1 MFSVGQIFGIL
12 ILGLTVVAPG
22 LALGGFHGGTSWSV
36 FAWLCVS
43 LPGGAIGGLLLAP
56 KHRISGAIGGII
68 GAPCALMALY
78 LYSRNRDVIF
88 RAEASLISFLGGLP
102 GFGVFF
108 VLRLISD
115 LVFPAPREKEYD
127 DEDDDD
133 QRRDRIY
140 DKDDED
146 DRPRKRKRRDD
157 DDDDDEDE
165 DERPRSRK
173 RRDDDEDERPRA
185 RRRRHEDD

>member
-1 MFSVGQIFGIL
+1 M
-12 ILGLTVVAPG
+12 PG
-22 LALGGFHGGTSWSV
+22 T
-36 FAWLCVS
+36 
-43 LPGGAIGGLLLAP
+43 PG
-56 KHRISGAIGGII
+56 KGGII
-68 GAPCALMALY
+68 GAPCALLALY

-88 RAEASLISFLGGLP
+88 RAEAGLISFLGGLP

-115 LVFPAPREKEYD
+115 MVFPAPREKDYD

-133 QRRDRIY
+133 YRRRDRIY
-140 DKDDED
+140 DEDDEED

-157 DDDDDEDE
+157 DDDEEDE

-173 RRDDDEDERPRA
+173 RRAA
-185 RRRRHEDD
+185 RLWIRLLVG